1 MEFLV
6 PQNPEERN
14 SSSHKKGKGESS
26 AKKCRLV
33 RDMLVRRRV
42 PIKSKNLNPLRV
54 LTSFDNIGSMAHENG
69 GVRYD
74 VSHPLYLCMCIYIYI
89 YKCIFI
95 KHIHISRL
103 SNSSQ

>member
-26 AKKCRLV
+26 TKKCRLV

-69 GVRYD
+69 DVRYD
-74 VSHPLYLCMCIYIYI
+74 VSHPLYLCMYIYI
-89 YKCIFI
+89 NVFI